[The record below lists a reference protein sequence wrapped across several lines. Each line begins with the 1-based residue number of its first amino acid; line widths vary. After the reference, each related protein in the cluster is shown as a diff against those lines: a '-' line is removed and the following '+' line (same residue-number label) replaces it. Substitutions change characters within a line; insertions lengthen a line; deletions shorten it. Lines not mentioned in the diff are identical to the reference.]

1 MTMLGEGIVASP
13 VACLDFPLLFL
24 TVKVHN
30 TSSPNFSLVK
40 FFVEE
45 SDSGYGCG
53 GEHPDPAH
61 PNSLGPL
68 LPPGLWAAP
77 VFGPHFWTTIW
88 EHFLTLLKTKK
99 SLFGTVSGLQPQ
111 DAEGLG
117 LQTHFFPFS
126 LECGE
131 ASQVFA
137 QV

>member
-77 VFGPHFWTTIW
+77 VFGPHFWTPIW
-88 EHFLTLLKTKK
+88 EHFLTLLKKK
-99 SLFGTVSGLQPQ
+99 KKKKPLWYSFRSATSRCRGPWTSN
-111 DAEGLG
+111 
-117 LQTHFFPFS
+117 TFFPF
-126 LECGE
+126 
-131 ASQVFA
+131 
-137 QV
+137 